1 MTQVSR
7 SPAIEQDQ
15 SGLTE
20 AGAKESTSTSTSKE
34 EKLMPKE
41 SFNKTSNVSDEK
53 RLINLEEKLDSID
66 RKLYRID
73 KTLDRIGKIQDI
85 LVREVDK
92 LRVDNHRR
100 KMEEFERKLDR
111 QRDIYRYGERRRI
124 NGCVVS

>member
-1 MTQVSR
+1 MSQVSR

-20 AGAKESTSTSTSKE
+20 AGGKESTSTSTSKE
-34 EKLMPKE
+34 EKLLPKE
-41 SFNKTSNVSDEK
+41 SFNKTSNMSDEK

-66 RKLYRID
+66 RKLN
-73 KTLDRIGKIQDI
+73 KLDRIEKIQDI

-100 KMEEFERKLDR
+100 KMEELERKLDR
-111 QRDIYRYGERRRI
+111 QRDVYGERRRS

>member
-1 MTQVSR
+1 MSQVSR

-20 AGAKESTSTSTSKE
+20 AGGKESTSTSTSKE
-34 EKLMPKE
+34 EKLLPKE
-41 SFNKTSNVSDEK
+41 SFNKTSNMSDEK

-66 RKLYRID
+66 RKLN
-73 KTLDRIGKIQDI
+73 KLDRIEKIQDI

-92 LRVDNHRR
+92 LRVDTHRR
-100 KMEEFERKLDR
+100 KMEELERKLDR
-111 QRDIYRYGERRRI
+111 QRDVYGERRRS